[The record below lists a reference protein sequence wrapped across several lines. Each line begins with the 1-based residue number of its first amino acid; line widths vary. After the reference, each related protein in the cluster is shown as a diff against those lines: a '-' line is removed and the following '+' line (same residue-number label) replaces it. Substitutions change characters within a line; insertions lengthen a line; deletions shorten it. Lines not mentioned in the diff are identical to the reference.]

1 MQIDNPFSTQAFLD
15 DQMSELYFNY
25 LNNKK
30 MVAEIQE
37 SGLNSIIEKLIN
49 DIEEYSVWNNN

>member
-37 SGLNSIIEKLIN
+37 SGLNSIIEKLIY

>member
-37 SGLNSIIEKLIN
+37 SGLNSIIEKLIY
-49 DIEEYSVWNNN
+49 DIEEYSV